1 MPWVSDSI
9 GASCRGAGI
18 VRPCRAEEVPRTRS
32 RGVAPGWHAPRP
44 WRVNLAEFSIGEN
57 CYGPIYE
64 TGSSTLSSQL
74 PAMHNRAESAYTV
87 ASPLR
92 RIAAEKF
99 REEPPLTSSVV
110 ETKVNRNSPEYEK
123 NTRRLVDLVTEIK
136 NQEIAIQQGGGAKAI
151 ESQHKKGRLTAR
163 ERIAKLID
171 PDTQFFELGIYAAY
185 EMYEEWGG
193 APGAGTVTGLAKV
206 CGRTFML
213 IANDAT
219 VKAGAFFPI
228 TAKKVIRAQNIAIEN
243 HIPTIYLVDSAGV
256 FLPLQEDVFPD
267 TDDFGRVFRN
277 NAVMSAMGISQIA
290 AIMGMCVAGGGYLPV
305 MCDHVL
311 MTDGSGLFL
320 AGPALVQAAIGQ
332 KISAEEL
339 GGAAMHSAI
348 SGTVDFR
355 EPNEEA
361 CLTRIRSIIGKW
373 GYRRQSPWDR
383 RKPVDPLLP
392 AEEMYGIYDSS
403 PARPY
408 DMKEILARVLDGSR
422 FDEYKAEYGKT
433 LVCGYGR
440 IGGFAVGI
448 VANQKLHAQATDHEG
463 HKRVE
468 FGGVIYTESAEKAA
482 RFIMDCNQNLIPLIF
497 FHDVNGFMVGRDAE
511 WSGII
516 KAGAKMVNAV
526 SNSVVPKIT
535 VIVGGSFGAGHYAM
549 CGKAYD
555 PRFVFAWPT
564 ARYAVMSGDSAA
576 GTLVEIKVK
585 QLERSGTKLSDE
597 DKKELYE
604 SVKRTYDEQTDP
616 RYGAA
621 RLWIDKIIDP
631 IETRDAIA
639 QALEAAALNPDVP
652 EFKVGVLQT

>member
-1 MPWVSDSI
+1 MATETPTTSI
-9 GASCRGAGI
+9 LT
-18 VRPCRAEEVPRTRS
+18 TRID
-32 RGVAPGWHAPRP
+32 P
-44 WRVNLAEFSIGEN
+44 
-57 CYGPIYE
+57 
-64 TGSSTLSSQL
+64 T
-74 PAMHNRAESAYTV
+74 SARFEANMRYM
-87 ASPLR
+87 A
-92 RIAAEKF
+92 
-99 REEPPLTSSVV
+99 
-110 ETKVNRNSPEYEK
+110 
-123 NTRRLVDLVTEIK
+123 DLVSAVRNEEEQIR
-136 NQEIAIQQGGGAKAI
+136 EGGGPKAI
-151 ESQHKKGRLTAR
+151 ESQHSKGRLTAR
-163 ERIAKLID
+163 ERIQRLID
-171 PDTQFFELGIYAAY
+171 PGTLFELGIYAANR
-185 EMYEEWGG
+185 MYEEWGG
-193 APGAGTVTGLAKV
+193 APSAGVITGLARV
-206 CGRTFML
+206 ETRMVMI

-219 VKAGAFFPI
+219 VKAGAFFPM
-228 TAKKVIRAQNIAIEN
+228 TSKKVIRAQNIAIEN
-243 HIPTIYLVDSAGV
+243 RIPVIYLVDSAGI

-277 NAVMSAMGISQIA
+277 NAVMSSMGIPQIA

-332 KISAEEL
+332 KVSAEEL
-339 GGAAMHSAI
+339 GGASMHSAI
-348 SGTVDFR
+348 SGTVDFH
-355 EPNEEA
+355 EPNDEA
-361 CLTRIRSIIGKW
+361 CLLRIRSIIEKW

-383 RKPVDPLLP
+383 KKPAPP
-392 AEEMYGIYDSS
+392 ALAGEEIYGIYDSS

-408 DMKEILARVLDGSR
+408 DIKEVIARITDASR
-422 FDEYKAEYGKT
+422 FDEYKPEYGKT
-433 LVCGYGR
+433 VVCGYAR

-463 HKRVE
+463 RKRVE

-482 RFIMDCNQNLIPLIF
+482 RFIMDCNQNLVPLIF
-497 FHDVNGFMVGRDAE
+497 LHDVNGFMVGRDAE

-535 VIVGGSFGAGHYAM
+535 VILGGSFGAGHYAM

-564 ARYAVMSGDSAA
+564 AKYAVMSGDSAA
-576 GTLVEIKVK
+576 GTLVEIKIR
-585 QLERSGTKLSDE
+585 QLERSGKQLSE
-597 DKKELYE
+597 GEKKDLFE

-621 RLWIDKIIDP
+621 RLWIDRIIDP
-631 IETRDAIA
+631 VDTRDAITT
-639 QALEAAALNPDVP
+639 ALEAAALNPDVP

>member
-1 MPWVSDSI
+1 M
-9 GASCRGAGI
+9 
-18 VRPCRAEEVPRTRS
+18 RA
-32 RGVAPGWHAPRP
+32 
-44 WRVNLAEFSIGEN
+44 LA
-57 CYGPIYE
+57 
-64 TGSSTLSSQL
+64 
-74 PAMHNRAESAYTV
+74 
-87 ASPLR
+87 
-92 RIAAEKF
+92 
-99 REEPPLTSSVV
+99 
-110 ETKVNRNSPEYEK
+110 
-123 NTRRLVDLVTEIK
+123 DLVAQVRNEEEKIR
-136 NQEIAIQQGGGAKAI
+136 EGGGAKAI
-151 ESQHKKGRLTAR
+151 EGQHAKSRLTAR
-163 ERIAKLID
+163 ERIDILAD
-171 PDTQFFELGIYAAY
+171 PGSFFELGLYAAHK
-185 EMYEEWGG
+185 MYEEWGG
-193 APGAGTVTGLAKV
+193 APAAGVITGLARINSRLV
-206 CGRTFML
+206 ML
-213 IANDAT
+213 IVNDAT
-219 VKAGAFFPI
+219 VKAGAFFPM

-277 NAVMSAMGISQIA
+277 NAVMSAMGIPQIA

-332 KISAEEL
+332 KVSAEEL

-355 EPNEEA
+355 EPNDEA
-361 CLTRIRSIIGKW
+361 CLARIRSLTDKW
-373 GYRRQSPWDR
+373 GYRRQSLWDR
-383 RKPVDPLLP
+383 KKPVDPAMS
-392 AEEMYGIYDSS
+392 AEEIYGAYDASL
-403 PARPY
+403 ARPY
-408 DMKEILARVLDGSR
+408 DMKEILARIVDESR
-422 FDEYKAEYGKT
+422 FDEYKPEYGKT
-433 LVCGYGR
+433 LICGYAR

-448 VANQKLHAQATDHEG
+448 VANQKLHAHQTDHEG
-463 HKRVE
+463 HKRIE

-482 RFIMDCNQNLIPLIF
+482 RFIMDCNQSLIPLVF

-526 SNSVVPKIT
+526 SNSVVPKIA

-564 ARYAVMSGDSAA
+564 AKYAVMSGDVAA

-585 QLERSGTKLSDE
+585 QLERSGKKLSE
-597 DKKELYE
+597 EERKELFDSTKKTYE
-604 SVKRTYDEQTDP
+604 EQTDP

-631 IETRDAIA
+631 METRQAIT
-639 QALEAAALNPDVP
+639 QALEAASLNPEVP
-652 EFKVGVLQT
+652 EFKLGVLQT

>member
-1 MPWVSDSI
+1 MPH
-9 GASCRGAGI
+9 
-18 VRPCRAEEVPRTRS
+18 RS
-32 RGVAPGWHAPRP
+32 EA
-44 WRVNLAEFSIGEN
+44 NS
-57 CYGPIYE
+57 
-64 TGSSTLSSQL
+64 SSQTTLL
-74 PAMHNRAESAYTV
+74 PSKVDPTSAGFE
-87 ASPLR
+87 ANMRFL
-92 RIAAEKF
+92 A
-99 REEPPLTSSVV
+99 
-110 ETKVNRNSPEYEK
+110 
-123 NTRRLVDLVTEIK
+123 DLVSQIRNEEEKIR
-136 NQEIAIQQGGGAKAI
+136 EGGGPKAI
-151 ESQHKKGRLTAR
+151 ESQHAKGRMTAR
-163 ERIAKLID
+163 ERISLLAD
-171 PDTQFFELGIYAAY
+171 PGSFFEVGIYAAFG
-185 EMYEEWGG
+185 MYEEWGG
-193 APGAGTVTGLAKV
+193 APAAGVITGLARIHTRLV
-206 CGRTFML
+206 MI

-219 VKAGAFFPI
+219 VKAGAFFPM
-228 TAKKVIRAQNIAIEN
+228 TAKKVLRAQNIAIDN
-243 HIPTIYLVDSAGV
+243 RIPTIYLVDSAGV

-277 NAVMSAMGISQIA
+277 NAVMSAMGIPQIA

-305 MCDHVL
+305 MCDNVL

-332 KISAEEL
+332 KVSAEEL

-348 SGTVDFR
+348 SGTIDFH
-355 EPNEEA
+355 EPNDEA
-361 CLTRIRSIIGKW
+361 CIARIRSLVEKW
-373 GYRRQSPWDR
+373 GYRRLSPWDR
-383 RKPVDPLLP
+383 KKPEDPTLSG
-392 AEEMYGIYDSS
+392 EEIYGIYDSS
-403 PARPY
+403 PGRPY
-408 DMKEILARVLDGSR
+408 DMREILARIVDASR
-422 FDEYKAEYGKT
+422 FDEYKPEYGKT
-433 LVCGYGR
+433 VICGYAR

-448 VANQKLHAQATDHEG
+448 VANQKLHAQQTDHEG
-463 HKRVE
+463 HKRME

-526 SNSVVPKIT
+526 ANSVVPKIT

-576 GTLVEIKVK
+576 GTLVEIKIK
-585 QLERSGTKLSDE
+585 QLERSGKKLSDE
-597 DKKELYE
+597 EKKELFE

-631 IETRDAIA
+631 VDTRDAIV
-639 QALEAAALNPDVP
+639 QALEAASLNPDVA

>member
-1 MPWVSDSI
+1 MAERNESPAPNS
-9 GASCRGAGI
+9 ASA
-18 VRPCRAEEVPRTRS
+18 A
-32 RGVAPGWHAPRP
+32 
-44 WRVNLAEFSIGEN
+44 NL
-57 CYGPIYE
+57 
-64 TGSSTLSSQL
+64 
-74 PAMHNRAESAYTV
+74 
-87 ASPLR
+87 
-92 RIAAEKF
+92 
-99 REEPPLTSSVV
+99 LT
-110 ETKVNRNSPEYEK
+110 TKVDPTSARFEANMRFLADLMSQIRNESEHISE
-123 NTRRLVDLVTEIK
+123 
-136 NQEIAIQQGGGAKAI
+136 GGGPKAI
-151 ESQHKKGRLTAR
+151 ENQHAKRRLTAR
-163 ERIAKLID
+163 ERIHLLAD
-171 PDTQFFELGIYAAY
+171 PESFFELGLYAAHG
-185 EMYEEWGG
+185 MYEEWGG
-193 APGAGTVTGLAKV
+193 APAAGVITGLARIQTRLV
-206 CGRTFML
+206 MI

-219 VKAGAFFPI
+219 VKAGAFFPM
-228 TAKKVIRAQNIAIEN
+228 TAKKVLRAQNIAIEN
-243 HIPTIYLVDSAGV
+243 RIPTIYLVDSAGV

-277 NAVMSAMGISQIA
+277 NAVMSALGISQIA

-332 KISAEEL
+332 KVSAEDL
-339 GGAAMHSAI
+339 GGSIMHSSI
-348 SGTVDFR
+348 SGTLDFR
-355 EPNEEA
+355 EPTDEA
-361 CLTRIRSIIGKW
+361 CIARIRSIVDKW

-383 RKPVDPLLP
+383 RKPVEPAMA
-392 AEEMYGIYDSS
+392 AEEIYGIYDSS

-433 LVCGYGR
+433 LICGYGR

-448 VANQKLHAQATDHEG
+448 VANQKLHAQQTDHEG
-463 HKRVE
+463 RKRTE

-482 RFIMDCNQNLIPLIF
+482 RFIMDCNQSLIPLVF

-549 CGKAYD
+549 CGKAFD

-576 GTLVEIKVK
+576 GTLVEIKVR
-585 QLERSGTKLSDE
+585 QLERGGKKLSE
-597 DKKELYE
+597 EERKELHE

-621 RLWIDKIIDP
+621 RLWIDRIIDP
-631 IETRDAIA
+631 VETREAIT